1 MLTGGREKER
11 DWAIEMLL
19 NKMLRAAGQRTRK
32 ATEIQAY
39 IGEIR

>member
-1 MLTGGREKER
+1 MLIGGREKER
-11 DWAIEMLL
+11 DWAVEILP

-32 ATEIQAY
+32 ATEIRTY